1 VKIDYFSTI
10 IVTFHDSKKVLSLPS
25 IIIYEPL
32 LAKPKVGFA
41 KPRYK
46 IWVVTVV
53 QPARM
58 GSRVDAKTMELAAQ
72 IAAIN

>member
-1 VKIDYFSTI
+1 LANP
-10 IVTFHDSKKVLSLPS
+10 TFV
-25 IIIYEPL
+25 
-32 LAKPKVGFA
+32 FA

-58 GSRVDAKTMELAAQ
+58 GSRVDAKIMEHAAQ